1 MEPRAR
7 QTSQRSSGGPG
18 QSCRYRMPRGVLGV
32 QIVESDNFLDGLHD
46 HIDLRGGELRKHR
59 QGNELSGGPL
69 RDGERTFVI
78 SEIRVSFLKMNGN
91 RIVNPAPDA
100 LLSEE
105 PDDLVP
111 LLNAN
116 CVNVIN
122 VQRIG
127 ISKGSY
133 HTLHAVECAII
144 SQRVGAPQRIGL
156 LQVPKLDAENSPL
169 NSVHPAVPSD
179 HRMVVLPSL
188 PMIAKDPDLSLQ

>member
-1 MEPRAR
+1 
-7 QTSQRSSGGPG
+7 
-18 QSCRYRMPRGVLGV
+18 MPRGLLGV

-46 HIDLRGGELRKHR
+46 DIDLRGGELRKHR

-105 PDDLVP
+105 PNNLVP

-127 ISKGSY
+127 TSKGSY
-133 HTLHAVECAII
+133 HTLRAVECAII
-144 SQRVGAPQRIGL
+144 SQRVGAPKRVAL
-156 LQVPKLDAENSPL
+156 LQVP
-169 NSVHPAVPSD
+169 
-179 HRMVVLPSL
+179 SL
-188 PMIAKDPDLSLQ
+188 IRRTAP